1 MELVTPE
8 LAQALRANW
17 RDQSGRRPPALK
29 LFSPYGAATWLIHSA
44 EPSEP
49 DRLFGLSALTAND
62 DLLLTY
68 LRYNSDRRS
77 LVPPR
82 PRSTPA
88 QVPSRGRHPT
98 PERRPQVRPSPTRPR
113 QGLPYSQPE
122 ITEESTAMQ
131 TGWRSSAP
139 NRRPHHSK
147 KLRASSPAPRISRKR
162 QVAVRNSNRALCQK
176 QPLP

>member
-77 LVPPR
+77 LVPPETPLPPLPKFPAEAVTR
-82 PRSTPA
+82 LQNVARRS
-88 QVPSRGRHPT
+88 
-98 PERRPQVRPSPTRPR
+98 
-113 QGLPYSQPE
+113 GLPHQAATK
-122 ITEESTAMQ
+122 ITILAT
-131 TGWRSSAP
+131 
-139 NRRPHHSK
+139 
-147 KLRASSPAPRISRKR
+147 
-162 QVAVRNSNRALCQK
+162 
-176 QPLP
+176 